1 MKHGFIRVG
10 AASPEIRVADVENNL
25 NSCIMQAKRA
35 ADLGIKVLA
44 FPELCLTGATA
55 ADLFYQKTLIA
66 AAEEALG
73 RFAIETEAL
82 DVISFVGLPVS
93 VSSRLYNAVAA
104 VHRGEILAVIPK
116 TVLSEGE
123 SRYFGEAPEENV
135 EIMLAGQS
143 VLFGADVILSADTVD
158 ELYIGVAVGSEIESP
173 YSPLTSLALGGATL
187 IVNPSATKETVGGA
201 KAVRTFLEAESR
213 RMLVSVIKSEAGE
226 GESGTDAIFAARSV
240 IAELGD
246 VIKEAVPF
254 SADGL
259 IYTEIDVEKI
269 ASERRR
275 DTSRG
280 DLVGY
285 DYEMIG
291 FCLGVLDCELSRRV
305 DKSPFIPGNEKEL
318 DEQCELILN
327 IQARA
332 LANRLIR
339 SYSTGAVVGVSGG
352 LDSTL
357 ALLAAARAV
366 DIAGL
371 GREKLIAV
379 TMPCFG
385 TTERTKGNAE
395 KLSEALGATLKCIDI
410 KAAVNQHFADIG
422 HSPEDYSVVYEN
434 AQARERTQV
443 LMDVANASGALV
455 VGTGDMSE
463 LALGWATYNG
473 DHMSMYGV
481 NAGIPKTLMR
491 HIVAYS
497 AKVFRENGETECAD
511 VLSDVLNTP
520 VSPELL
526 PPKDG
531 EIAQCTEGIVG
542 PYELHD
548 FFMYY
553 HVRYGFAPDKILRLA
568 LSAFGDE
575 YDEKTVKAWLGVFM
589 RRFFSQQFKR
599 SCLPDGPKIFDISF
613 SPRGDFAM
621 PSDAVGKLWNI

>member
-1 MKHGFIRVG
+1 M
-10 AASPEIRVADVENNL
+10 
-25 NSCIMQAKRA
+25 
-35 ADLGIKVLA
+35 
-44 FPELCLTGATA
+44 
-55 ADLFYQKTLIA
+55 
-66 AAEEALG
+66 
-73 RFAIETEAL
+73 
-82 DVISFVGLPVS
+82 
-93 VSSRLYNAVAA
+93 
-104 VHRGEILAVIPK
+104 
-116 TVLSEGE
+116 
-123 SRYFGEAPEENV
+123 
-135 EIMLAGQS
+135 
-143 VLFGADVILSADTVD
+143 
-158 ELYIGVAVGSEIESP
+158 
-173 YSPLTSLALGGATL
+173 
-187 IVNPSATKETVGGA
+187 
-201 KAVRTFLEAESR
+201 
-213 RMLVSVIKSEAGE
+213 
-226 GESGTDAIFAARSV
+226 
-240 IAELGD
+240 
-246 VIKEAVPF
+246 
-254 SADGL
+254 

-280 DLVGY
+280 DLIGY

-291 FCLGVLDCELSRRV
+291 FCLGVLDCELSRKV
-305 DKSPFIPGNEKEL
+305 AKSPFIPDNEKEL

-357 ALLAAARAV
+357 ALLVAARAV

-385 TTERTKGNAE
+385 TTKRTKGNAE

-422 HSPEDYSVVYEN
+422 HNPEDYSVVYEN

-491 HIVAYS
+491 HIVSYS
-497 AKVFRENGETECAD
+497 AKAFRENGEALCAN
-511 VLSDVLNTP
+511 VLLDVLNTP

-575 YDEKTVKAWLGVFM
+575 YDEKTVRAWLGVFM

-599 SCLPDGPKIFDISF
+599 SCLSDGPKIFDISF

-621 PSDAVGKLWNI
+621 PSDAVGKLWNM